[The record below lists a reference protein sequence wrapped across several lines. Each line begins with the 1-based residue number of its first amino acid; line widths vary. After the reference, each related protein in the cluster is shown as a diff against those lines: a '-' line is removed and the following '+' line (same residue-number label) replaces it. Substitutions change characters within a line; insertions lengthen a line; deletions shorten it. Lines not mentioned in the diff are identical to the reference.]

1 MLTAIAS
8 GKAGRI
14 QIAGVEHKVSWREV
28 FRRSEDLLT
37 AAIFGRMRYLSE
49 TSLNSVM
56 SLLIGKESAEEL
68 GLLQRIDFWRN
79 LDGTHGRTR
88 VQPDVLMW
96 FDDALVILEI
106 KPPFGG
112 DQYLQQWKAQIHAVV
127 HLCAQEGE
135 NSPACVH
142 FVGLGR
148 NTLEVNEQA
157 YEHFDTQ
164 GIFDLSLHAAEWEAL
179 SAAIPRMRV
188 DALAADVAVFDDWL
202 SAMDL
207 FGIQSAAYKWP
218 DLLAWASKCDLSLE
232 AIRCLPKMT
241 EMKRSSP
248 FMVAPVSWNHLLAY
262 SAAQPLSLQ

>member
-1 MLTAIAS
+1 MLTAITS

-14 QIAGVEHKVSWREV
+14 QIDGVEHKVSWREV

-68 GLLQRIDFWRN
+68 GHLQRIDFWRN
-79 LDGTHGRTR
+79 LDGTHSRTR

-96 FDDALVILEI
+96 FDNALVIVEI

-112 DQYLQQWKAQIHAVV
+112 DQYLEQWKAQIHAVV
-127 HLCAQEGE
+127 NLCAQDGE

-148 NTLEVNEQA
+148 NTLDVKEQS

-164 GIFDLSLHAAEWEAL
+164 GVFDLTLHTAEWEAL

-188 DALAADVAVFDDWL
+188 DALAADLAVFDDWL
-202 SAMDL
+202 SAMEL

-218 DLLAWASKCDLSLE
+218 DLLAWASTCDLSLE
-232 AIRCLPKMT
+232 AIRCLPKMP
-241 EMKRSSP
+241 EIKSP
-248 FMVAPVSWNHLLAY
+248 SRLRGAPVSWNHLIAF
-262 SAAQPLSLQ
+262 SAAQPLTLQ